1 MLKAYIPDAV
11 PLNCDDYYIKELP
24 TGIDELIFNISIWDG
39 VYRNIEEETLI
50 EERDGDTVT
59 QYRVKAI
66 DGGDKTA
73 QIKALLVLDDWT
85 ASVMVNYDISGTIA
99 DNVRAVAPAGWTV
112 TDRSGMTGTAQA
124 STIPGGTPLDLLQE
138 FRTSFDGASY
148 RFDQAEKTVTIWDLF
163 NGPNLGT
170 FMTRELNLHDVQYKG
185 KSTQFIT
192 RLYAYGKEGL
202 SIDSVNGGLPYV
214 DNFTYSNRI
223 VCGYWQDTR
232 YEIASNLKD
241 AAVARLAELA
251 VPERSFNCSVA
262 DLAAI
267 DPARY
272 NYLSFELFSQVGL
285 IDETRSDQKIM
296 HRVVERWRYPNNP
309 EKNNIILSNAPRRL
323 QVQVIEALKGP
334 INGNRLESGSI
345 GSGKLGSDSVLESK
359 IKNDAVTV
367 NKIANGA
374 VVTAKIRDGAVTT
387 IKVLDEAVTLAK
399 MWGDFQVFYSDLI
412 ATLAIYTDYAKV
424 NKALECSVLYVRDN
438 YIVMGDHTSS
448 DIFRPATNTDH
459 MYRLSLSSWGT
470 STTSGGDT
478 YEYPVY
484 SLSNYLTGE
493 ATVLARTDN

>member
-1 MLKAYIPDAV
+1 MLKAYIPDAT

-85 ASVMVNYDISGTIA
+85 ASVQVNYAVSGTVA
-99 DNVRAVAPAGWTV
+99 QNVRAVAPSGWSV
-112 TDRSGMTGTAQA
+112 VDRSGMLATA
-124 STIPGGTPLDLLQE
+124 TDEIPGGTPLELLQE
-138 FRTSFDGASY
+138 FRNLFDGASY
-148 RFDQAEKTVTIWDLF
+148 RFNQATKTVTIWDLF

-202 SIDSVNGGLPYV
+202 SIASVNGGLPYV

-223 VCGYWQDTR
+223 VCGFWQDTR
-232 YEIASNLKD
+232 FEFASNLKD

-262 DLAAI
+262 DLASI
-267 DPARY
+267 DPERY
-272 NYLSFELFSQVGL
+272 SYLSFELFSQVGL

-296 HRVVERWRYPNNP
+296 HRVVERWRYPNYP
-309 EKNNIILSNAPRRL
+309 EKNNIILSNSPRRL
-323 QVQVIEALKGP
+323 QVQVVEALRGP
-334 INGNRLESGSI
+334 INGNRLELGSI

-359 IKNDAVTV
+359 IKDSAVTV
-367 NKIANGA
+367 NKINNGA
-374 VVTAKIRDGAVTT
+374 VTTIKIRDGAVTT
-387 IKVLDEAVTLAK
+387 IKVLDEAITLAK

-412 ATLAIYTDYAKV
+412 ATLALFTDYAKV
-424 NKALECSVLYVRDN
+424 NKALECNVLYVRN
-438 YIVMGDHTSS
+438 GYVVMGAYGSS

-459 MYRLSLSSWGT
+459 MYRLRLTGWNTGT
-470 STTSGGDT
+470 TTLGDT

-484 SLSNYLTGE
+484 SLENHLTGE